1 MRLYEASG
9 SVRGFYLALSCGR
22 ELVCPQCGAVN
33 RVRLERMG
41 EGTVCGRCKAPLWP
55 DAPLELPA
63 ATFDRHIA
71 HSGVPI
77 LIDFWAPW
85 CGPCRMMAPVIDE
98 AVCVLTPVV
107 RVAKLDT
114 EAQPSI
120 AARFAVRSIP
130 TLAVFNEGRLIEQR
144 AGAVSLATL
153 LAWVRNVI
161 PGAVPEGR

>member
-1 MRLYEASG
+1 
-9 SVRGFYLALSCGR
+9 
-22 ELVCPQCGAVN
+22 
-33 RVRLERMG
+33 
-41 EGTVCGRCKAPLWP
+41 
-55 DAPLELPA
+55 
-63 ATFDRHIA
+63 
-71 HSGVPI
+71 
-77 LIDFWAPW
+77 
-85 CGPCRMMAPVIDE
+85 MMAPVIDE
-98 AVCVLTPVV
+98 AVRILTLVV